1 MQARHLLS
9 LALALIAGAGCSP
22 DSQPT
27 EPGSPAAQVDMS
39 GAFQLTIDVAT
50 GRVTVSPPRSSAAVM
65 RPGPGSLANSVVGS
79 EVSAMAFEQLPS

>member
-9 LALALIAGAGCSP
+9 LALALIAGAGCAP

-27 EPGSPAAQVDMS
+27 EPEVPAAPADMS

-50 GRVTVSPPRSSAAVM
+50 GRVTVTPPRSPAAVM
-65 RPGPGSLANSVVGS
+65 RPGRLPLRGL
-79 EVSAMAFEQLPS
+79 QLRASRTA